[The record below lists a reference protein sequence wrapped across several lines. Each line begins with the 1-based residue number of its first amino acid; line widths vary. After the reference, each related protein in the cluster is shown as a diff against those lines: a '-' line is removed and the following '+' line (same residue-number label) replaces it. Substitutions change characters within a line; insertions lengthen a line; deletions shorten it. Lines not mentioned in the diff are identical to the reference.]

1 MLNINKKLMEET
13 KKWILSKRI
22 NKPINVTLTEKQS
35 FNGIKLDNIISEQ
48 NFRHF
53 KNVLN
58 KKIFGNSY
66 KRFNKQLQMLVVREE
81 SPNLRHH
88 LHLIIEQPNRYTFY
102 GFKKLIE
109 ILWTKTDFEYS
120 KVHIE
125 KPTDLN
131 REIGWYCYIMKS
143 NCENSIDWNN
153 TVLH

>member
-125 KPTDLN
+125 KPTDLS
-131 REIGWYCYIMKS
+131 REIGWYHYIMKS
-143 NCENSIDWNN
+143 NCEKSIDWNN
-153 TVLH
+153 TVLN